1 MTNVEIIMVPYN
13 YDHNNFNFID
23 ETKKSQEMI
32 MKMFYKIWYTQKIC
46 RKYTPTKLP

>member
-23 ETKKSQEMI
+23 ETKKSRDDHENVLLNLVHS
-32 MKMFYKIWYTQKIC
+32 KIC
-46 RKYTPTKLP
+46 QKYTTIKLP